1 MTTWD
6 PWSYREQSGMTAQG
20 GANLVGYDVEAT
32 DGSIGKVDEATN
44 EVGSSYIVV
53 DTGPWIFG
61 KKVLLPAG
69 TVDRA
74 DTDSGKL
81 YVDLTKDQIKD
92 SPEFDQS
99 SYNQPAY
106 RNRVGITTGATT
118 PGSDHPS
125 ATGLKTWPGRADM
138 PARPGGIH

>member
-6 PWSYREQSGMTAQG
+6 PWSYREQSGMAAQG
-20 GANLVGYDVEAT
+20 SANLVGYDVEAT

-69 TVDRA
+69 AIHRA
-74 DTDSGKL
+74 DTKSGKL

-92 SPEFDQS
+92 SPDFDQS

-106 RNRVGITTGATT
+106 RNSVG
-118 PGSDHPS
+118 DYY
-125 ATGLKTWPGRADM
+125 GRYYT
-138 PARPGGIH
+138 R